1 MIGYRFELVAGSRF
15 ELYVNVTFNNTY
27 KNIGHYYCFGKEG
40 DLIYIGPKTEVYRLS
55 SNLNHEAELFCL
67 LCF

>member
-1 MIGYRFELVAGSRF
+1 MIGYRFELAAGSRF
-15 ELYVNVTFNNTY
+15 ELYVTFNAYT
-27 KNIGHYYCFGKEG
+27 NIGHYYYYGFGKEG